1 MPDSKVY
8 YMDAHS
14 ESPETSLA
22 AKMITVFDNAGLDEI
37 VKPND
42 IVAIKVHCGEWN
54 NSAYL
59 RPLYARTLA
68 DRVKELGGRPFVCD
82 TTTSTYSPYGSRSS
96 ELDILLTAERN
107 GYSSATRD
115 AHLFVLM
122 ALLAQMTF

>member
-1 MPDSKVY
+1 MADSKVY

-14 ESPETSLA
+14 ESTETSLA
-22 AKMITVFDNAGLDEI
+22 AKMVTVFDAAGLDEI
-37 VKPND
+37 VEPND

-68 DRVKELGGRPFVCD
+68 DRIKELGGRPFVCD
-82 TTTSTYSPYGSRSS
+82 TTTSTYSPWGSRSS

-107 GYSSATRD
+107 GYSLSLI
-115 AHLFVLM
+115 HI
-122 ALLAQMTF
+122 